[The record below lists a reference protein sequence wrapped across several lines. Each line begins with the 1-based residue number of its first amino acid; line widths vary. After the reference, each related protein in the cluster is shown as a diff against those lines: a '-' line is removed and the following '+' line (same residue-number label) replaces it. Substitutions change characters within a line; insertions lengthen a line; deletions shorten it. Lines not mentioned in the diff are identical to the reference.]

1 MSRARGPERLL
12 IVVSAPSGAGKTSLC
27 ERVAGLLPGLVHSV
41 SHTTRRPRPDEGHGR
56 DYYFVD
62 EAAFR
67 AMVAAGDFAEW
78 ASVHGHLYGT
88 SKAALEVPFQN
99 GQDVIL
105 DIDTQGAAI
114 LRRKYPRGV
123 FVFVIPP
130 TWEQLEARLRQR
142 RTDEEAEIQRRLRK
156 AREEVKHFGE
166 YEYVV
171 LNDEF
176 ERAVRDLSAII
187 LAERCKSSRADL
199 SFLHGSPL

>member
-1 MSRARGPERLL
+1 MSKARGPERLL

-27 ERVAGLLPGLVHSV
+27 ERVASLLPELVHSV
-41 SHTTRRPRPDEGHGR
+41 SHTTRRPRPDEVHGR
-56 DYYFVD
+56 DYFFVD
-62 EAAFR
+62 EATFR
-67 AMVAAGDFAEW
+67 GMAAQDAFAEC
-78 ASVHGHLYGT
+78 AQVHGNLYGT
-88 SKAALEVPFQN
+88 SKPVLEQYFQN
-99 GQDVIL
+99 GLDVIL

-123 FVFVIPP
+123 FVFVVPP

-142 RTDEEAEIQRRLRK
+142 RTDDEAEIQRRLRK

-166 YEYVV
+166 YEYVI

-176 ERAVRDLSAII
+176 ERSVRDLTAII

-199 SFLHGSPL
+199 SFLQGSPL

>member
-1 MSRARGPERLL
+1 LSKARGPERLL

-27 ERVAGLLPGLVHSV
+27 ERVAGLLPSLAHSV
-41 SHTTRRPRPDEGHGR
+41 SHTTRRPRPDEVHGR

-67 AMVAAGDFAEW
+67 DMVAQDAFAEW
-78 ASVHGHLYGT
+78 AVVHGHLYGT
-88 SKAALEVPFQN
+88 SKAALEAHFQN

-105 DIDTQGAAI
+105 DLDTQGAAI
-114 LRRKYPRGV
+114 LRQRYPRGV
-123 FVFVIPP
+123 FVFVVPP
-130 TWEQLEARLRQR
+130 TWEQLEARLRAR
-142 RTDEEAEIQRRLRK
+142 RTDEGAEIQRRLRK

-171 LNDEF
+171 VNDEF
-176 ERAVRDLSAII
+176 ERAVRDLMAIV

-199 SFLHGSPL
+199 SFLQGSPL

>member
-156 AREEVKHFGE
+156 AREEVKHFGK

>member
-1 MSRARGPERLL
+1 MSKARGPERLL
-12 IVVSAPSGAGKTSLC
+12 VVVSAPSGAGKTSLC
-27 ERVAGLLPGLVHSV
+27 ERVASLLPDLVHSV
-41 SHTTRRPRPDEGHGR
+41 SHTTRRPRPEELHGR

-62 EAAFR
+62 EATFR
-67 AMVAAGDFAEW
+67 EMVAADAFAEW
-78 ASVHGHLYGT
+78 ATVHGHLYGT
-88 SKAALEVPFQN
+88 SKAALEGPFQN
-99 GQDVIL
+99 AQDVIL

-123 FVFVIPP
+123 FVFVVPP

-142 RTDEEAEIQRRLRK
+142 RTDKEAEIQRRLRK

-166 YEYVV
+166 YEYVI

-176 ERAVRDLSAII
+176 ERAVRDLTAII

-199 SFLHGSPL
+199 SFLQGSPL

>member
-1 MSRARGPERLL
+1 MSKARGPERLL

-27 ERVAGLLPGLVHSV
+27 ERVAALLPDLVHSV
-41 SHTTRRPRPDEGHGR
+41 SHTTRRPRPDELHGR
-56 DYYFVD
+56 DYFFVD
-62 EAAFR
+62 EGTFR
-67 AMVAAGDFAEW
+67 HMVEQDAFAEW
-78 ASVHGHLYGT
+78 AQVHGHLYGT
-88 SKAALEVPFQN
+88 SKAALEAHFQN
-99 GQDVIL
+99 GLDVIL

-123 FVFVIPP
+123 FAFVLPP
-130 TWEQLEARLRQR
+130 AWDQLEARLRRR
-142 RTDEEAEIQRRLRK
+142 RTDDGAEIQRRLRK

-176 ERAVRDLSAII
+176 ERAVRDLTAII

-199 SFLHGSPL
+199 SFLQGSPL

>member
-27 ERVAGLLPGLVHSV
+27 ERAAALLPDLVHSV
-41 SHTTRRPRPDEGHGR
+41 SYTTRQPRPDEVHGR
-56 DYYFVD
+56 DYFFVD
-62 EAAFR
+62 QAAFR
-67 AMVAAGDFAEW
+67 GMVAQDAFAEW
-78 ASVHGHLYGT
+78 AQVHGHLYGT
-88 SKAALEVPFQN
+88 SKTALEEHFQN

-123 FVFVIPP
+123 LVFVVPP
-130 TWEQLEARLRQR
+130 AWDQLEARLRRR
-142 RTDEEAEIQRRLRK
+142 RTDDEAEIQRRLRK

-176 ERAVRDLSAII
+176 ERAVRDLMAII

-199 SFLHGSPL
+199 SFLRGSPL

>member
-1 MSRARGPERLL
+1 VSRARGPERLL

>member
-1 MSRARGPERLL
+1 MSKARGPERLL
-12 IVVSAPSGAGKTSLC
+12 VVVSAPSGAGKTSLC
-27 ERVAGLLPGLVHSV
+27 ERVASLLPDLVHSV
-41 SHTTRRPRPDEGHGR
+41 SHTTRCPRPEELHGR

-62 EAAFR
+62 EATFR
-67 AMVAAGDFAEW
+67 EMVAAEAFAEW
-78 ASVHGHLYGT
+78 ATVHGHLYGT
-88 SKAALEVPFQN
+88 SKAALEGPFQN
-99 GQDVIL
+99 AQDVIL

-123 FVFVIPP
+123 FVFVVPP

-156 AREEVKHFGE
+156 AWEEVKHFGE
-166 YEYVV
+166 YEYVL

-176 ERAVRDLSAII
+176 ERAVRDLTAII

-199 SFLHGSPL
+199 SFLQGSPL

>member
-27 ERVAGLLPGLVHSV
+27 ERVAALLPGLVHAV
-41 SHTTRRPRPDEGHGR
+41 SHTTRRPRPDETHGR

-67 AMVAAGDFAEW
+67 EMAAADAFAEW
-78 ASVHGHLYGT
+78 ATVHGHLYGT

-123 FVFVIPP
+123 FVFVVPP
-130 TWEQLEARLRQR
+130 NWEQLEARLRQR

-171 LNDEF
+171 FNDEF

-199 SFLHGSPL
+199 SFLQGSPL

>member
-1 MSRARGPERLL
+1 VSRARGPERLL

-156 AREEVKHFGE
+156 AREEVKHFGK

>member
-1 MSRARGPERLL
+1 MSKARGPERLL

-27 ERVAGLLPGLVHSV
+27 ERVAALLPDLVHSV
-41 SHTTRRPRPDEGHGR
+41 SYTTRRSRPDELHGR
-56 DYYFVD
+56 DYFFVD
-62 EAAFR
+62 EATFR
-67 AMVAAGDFAEW
+67 KMVAADAFAEW
-78 ASVHGHLYGT
+78 ATVHGHLYGT

-99 GQDVIL
+99 GHDVIL

-123 FVFVIPP
+123 FVFVVPP

-171 LNDEF
+171 VNDEF
-176 ERAVRDLSAII
+176 DRAVRDLSAII

-199 SFLHGSPL
+199 SFLQGSPL